1 MGLLSRGLAILIVV
15 VLLGSLLLGLGG
27 VIFQTQ

>member
-15 VLLGSLLLGLGG
+15 VLIGSLLLGLGG